1 MFTLADIEKLS
12 ELVKLP
18 VTEIEKESLSGMLS
32 QTTLYMDML
41 NELDT
46 SNVDA
51 TYQVTGLQNVYQ
63 DETLN
68 KTLTQEE
75 VLQNAKIKKDGM
87 IGTSAVLERE

>member
-1 MFTLADIEKLS
+1 MFTLEDIEKLS

-18 VTEIEKESLSGMLS
+18 VSEVEKEDLSGMLS

-41 NELDT
+41 NEIDT
-46 SNVDA
+46 SSVEA

>member
-1 MFTLADIEKLS
+1 MFTLEDIEKLS

-32 QTTLYMDML
+32 QTTFYMDML

-75 VLQNAKIKKDGM
+75 VLENAKITKDGM
-87 IGTSAVLERE
+87 VGTSAVLERE

>member
-1 MFTLADIEKLS
+1 MFTLEDIEKLS

-18 VTEIEKESLSGMLS
+18 VSEVEKENLSGMLS

-63 DETLN
+63 VETLN

-75 VLQNAKIKKDGM
+75 VLQNAKIQKDGM

>member
-1 MFTLADIEKLS
+1 MFTEKDIEKLS

-18 VTEIEKESLSGMLS
+18 ISEEEKSKLAGMLS
-32 QTTLYMDML
+32 QTTEYMDML

-46 SNVDA
+46 SKVEP
-51 TYQVTGLQNVYQ
+51 TYQVTGLVNVFQN
-63 DETLN
+63 ETLY

-75 VLQNAKIKKDGM
+75 VLQNAKNTKEGM

>member
-1 MFTLADIEKLS
+1 MFTEKDIEKLS

-18 VTEIEKESLSGMLS
+18 ISEEEKSKLAGMLS
-32 QTTLYMDML
+32 QTTEYMDML

-46 SNVDA
+46 SKVEP
-51 TYQVTGLQNVYQ
+51 TYQVTGLVNVFQN
-63 DETLN
+63 ETLY

-75 VLQNAKIKKDGM
+75 VLQNAINTKEGM

>member
-1 MFTLADIEKLS
+1 MFTEKDIEKLS

-18 VTEIEKESLSGMLS
+18 ISNEEKTKLSGMLS
-32 QTTLYMDML
+32 QTTEYMDML

-46 SNVDA
+46 SKVEP
-51 TYQVTGLQNVYQ
+51 TYQVTGLVNVFQN
-63 DETLN
+63 ETLY

-75 VLQNAKIKKDGM
+75 VLQNAINTKEGM

>member
-1 MFTLADIEKLS
+1 MFTEKDIEKLS

-18 VTEIEKESLSGMLS
+18 ISDEEKSKLAGMLS
-32 QTTLYMDML
+32 QTTEYMDML

-46 SNVDA
+46 SKVEP
-51 TYQVTGLQNVYQ
+51 TYQVTGLVNIYQ
-63 DETLN
+63 SDDLY

-75 VLQNAKIKKDGM
+75 VLQNAKNIKEGM

>member
-1 MFTLADIEKLS
+1 MFTEKDIEKLS

-18 VTEIEKESLSGMLS
+18 ISEEEKSKLAGMLS
-32 QTTLYMDML
+32 QTTVYMDML

-46 SNVDA
+46 SKVEP
-51 TYQVTGLQNVYQ
+51 TYQVTGLVNVYQ
-63 DETLN
+63 SDDLY

-75 VLQNAKIKKDGM
+75 VLQNAKNIKEGM

>member
-1 MFTLADIEKLS
+1 MFTLEDIEKLS

-75 VLQNAKIKKDGM
+75 VLQNAKIQKDGM

>member
-1 MFTLADIEKLS
+1 MFTEKDIEKLS

-18 VTEIEKESLSGMLS
+18 ISEEEKSKLAGMLS
-32 QTTLYMDML
+32 QTTEYMDML

-46 SNVDA
+46 SKVEP
-51 TYQVTGLQNVYQ
+51 TYQVTGLVNVYQ
-63 DETLN
+63 SDDLY

-75 VLQNAKIKKDGM
+75 VLQNAKNTKEGM

>member
-1 MFTLADIEKLS
+1 MFTKEDIEKLS

-18 VTEIEKESLSGMLS
+18 VSEAEKESLSGMLS
-32 QTTLYMDML
+32 QTTHYMDML

-46 SNVDA
+46 SSVDA

-63 DETLN
+63 DESLN

-75 VLQNAKIKKDGM
+75 VLENAKIKKDGM

>member
-1 MFTLADIEKLS
+1 MFTLEDIEKLS

-18 VTEIEKESLSGMLS
+18 VSEVEKENLSGMLS

-75 VLQNAKIKKDGM
+75 VLQNAKIQKDGM

>member
-1 MFTLADIEKLS
+1 MFTERDIEKLS

-18 VTEIEKESLSGMLS
+18 ISEEEKSKLAGMLS
-32 QTTLYMDML
+32 QTTEYMDML

-46 SNVDA
+46 SKVEP
-51 TYQVTGLQNVYQ
+51 TYQVTGLVNVYQ
-63 DETLN
+63 SDDLY

-75 VLQNAKIKKDGM
+75 VLQNAKNTKEGV

>member
-1 MFTLADIEKLS
+1 MFTKEDIEKLS

-18 VTEIEKESLSGMLS
+18 VSEAEKESLSGMLS

-46 SNVDA
+46 SSVDA

-63 DETLN
+63 DESLN

-75 VLQNAKIKKDGM
+75 VLENAKIKKDGM